1 MNQFIGK
8 FTSAL
13 VSGSS
18 ENNISL
24 ANLNFEFSLV
34 KLEAPAEF
42 QPVGYSLSIGR
53 RQTAELGAQHQLA
66 RVLGALFCQIVPHTP
81 KLVQAFGKRVS
92 EIITTPG
99 ANPKGTSADGPFKE
113 SVGADATS
121 IWASATSGPSA
132 LAVLLLACMLARKFV
147 DAKHSVAI
155 WVELVGIRQREVLSE
170 AKSSGFSVNETVLAA
185 QQRILREDLA
195 AFDASIRAWLITSDQ
210 VMIKKVKQLRL
221 ILDNLTTLPVSA
233 GKDTYSKILSAW
245 TAAMNGFEALLD
257 GKPQN
262 VTDSSMLL
270 ALPAWQLYPNLLV
283 LADSEPKKVHFKDDL
298 FLPSVEITVGLQWN
312 QDDLDTPGFRWS
324 LALSHLKY
332 YGEAVSVLVD
342 QDNFRI
348 TIEELGLIAFGSLLA
363 SWNVPRDLTEDVA
376 SWVCDIGPAFRDHS
390 RQEKSTYLYFEWFGV
405 LFKAAHMLMNSPPQR
420 RQECEK
426 LISYGRRRG
435 RNFLGGSAGS
445 AEQESLFGLAN
456 PHLIRALQFPPG
468 QERQLQYLRS
478 VVQRNEEKDNLLLV
492 YHHVCTLCSV
502 TVLAT
507 AYAHERWSTK
517 RSEDGT
523 RRKES
528 VHARWIVLRTPEEL
542 SDDARQKLIHHLNIP
557 VTESEQ
563 TFFLEDRRRE
573 NVSVGSHQVEEYL
586 EWKDPPTY
594 FGTQNQKESCASAE
608 SGGYSCRCFERASK
622 CTSSRRGPDTR
633 SPAITFRLLC
643 TTFLPGGCGEA
654 SASCGL
660 FARRECSSSC
670 DADDQYM
677 KLLFRAFFGRLSPE
691 SAVKELKKVE
701 LNKESVCEYLQEI
714 SLRETGETSPLLALQ
729 LRPDWI
735 DDVWEDLPYMDSLHN
750 VDIALSIRCQTSLT
764 ALWLIAQVC
773 KQFPSASFPIKVAER
788 PFDLYDD
795 IIRAHGM
802 RGPSSRLL
810 KTLTRPEALAGICML
825 ELGGASV
832 STSYLHRAFAVSA
845 DNSIFVAECLLSDPN
860 ERVPDHAIRR
870 IVGNLGKPGISILV
884 SPRNLKVKERKDDF
898 RAVEHA
904 QYDTVRNDSFPGVSL
919 HLSLTEWCMAV
930 ATLDHVYG
938 HIDRD
943 IFLIEAAISVHDKGR
958 WYADIDIL
966 DDVYSFNLPVLKGH
980 CRCGN
985 PTKSPPRAYTS
996 IDTFD
1001 ELLDPPES
1009 VGIVRAHK
1017 NWPARLAAACIVRQ
1031 RLNTDGAFFLSCKD
1045 IECWTCLER
1054 LFDDDDGDDGD
1065 DDDDDYN
1072 DETKCVLLEDD
1083 SDAECA
1089 KGNCDDKD
1097 GKDGDDDPDDG
1108 DDMALFGMTKEDMEY
1123 YRSFSEEDRVIIFID

>member
-363 SWNVPRDLTEDVA
+363 SWNVPRDLTEDVV

-445 AEQESLFGLAN
+445 AEQESLFGLTN

-542 SDDARQKLIHHLNIP
+542 SDDAHAEKTYLWGHIKSRNISSGKTRRHISGHKIRRNLVPLCREVTPADVLKGHQNAP
-557 VTESEQ
+557 VPVEALTPDHQQSPFGCCAQ
-563 TFFLEDRRRE
+563 HSFLEA
-573 NVSVGSHQVEEYL
+573 VGKH
-586 EWKDPPTY
+586 
-594 FGTQNQKESCASAE
+594 
-608 SGGYSCRCFERASK
+608 
-622 CTSSRRGPDTR
+622 
-633 SPAITFRLLC
+633 LL
-643 TTFLPGGCGEA
+643 A
-654 SASCGL
+654 
-660 FARRECSSSC
+660 
-670 DADDQYM
+670 YM

-845 DNSIFVAECLLSDPN
+845 GNSIFVAECLLSDPS

-884 SPRNLKVKERKDDF
+884 SPRNLKVKERTDDF

-904 QYDTVRNDSFPGVSL
+904 QYDTVRSDSFPGVSL

-1054 LFDDDDGDDGD
+1054 LFDDGD